1 MKKDFDLEYQYQLY
15 LKRVALKED
24 IMPEIQKR
32 QLRQAFMGACG
43 QIILLLRD
51 DVGALSETD
60 AIKTME
66 NMINQVGNYFLK
78 ATNKNN

>member
-1 MKKDFDLEYQYQLY
+1 MNQEFDLEYQYQLY

-24 IMPEIQKR
+24 IMPENQKR

-43 QIILLLRD
+43 QMLLLLRD
-51 DVGALSETD
+51 DVVGLSETD

-66 NMINQVGNYFLK
+66 NMITQVGNYFLK